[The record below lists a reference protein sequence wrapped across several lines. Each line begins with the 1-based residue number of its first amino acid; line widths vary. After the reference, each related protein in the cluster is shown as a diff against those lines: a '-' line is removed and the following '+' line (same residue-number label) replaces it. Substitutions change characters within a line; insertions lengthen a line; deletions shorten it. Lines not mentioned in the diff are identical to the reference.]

1 MASPAHMPTEDDGAF
16 GSAGP
21 QAVGDLTAPY
31 GHEPVFDNSAGR
43 RLADRYRLVRLVRRY
58 PGAPAPEYWVGF
70 DEVLNREVGVYLV
83 SERHPRAREV
93 AQAARESATV
103 IDAHFIQIL
112 DVDAEDSLYFVVTE
126 WVAQARDLGSLVV
139 REPLSVQAAHG
150 VVRQL
155 AEAVGQAHAC
165 DVTHGDLKP
174 SAVLVTATGQIKI
187 LGLHLEAALLGGDPR
202 RADPAGAKGADV
214 RAIARLWYVALTGRW
229 PGEPSHGLP
238 GAPDPHGRLFSPAQ
252 VRAGVPRAVDRLV
265 TEALDPGRAPYEA
278 KTLAAAIATLPRMRE
293 DEEPTH
299 LRPTA
304 VIRPTGP
311 APTAVQPAIPQ
322 PSTAQSA
329 PAHQSY
335 QAAPSAPRS
344 PARRAGGP
352 GSPGH
357 GSDSGSGAG
366 KPRRGLIAAAVAAVV
381 IIGTV
386 AAFELGNGGSGNP
399 QASGTNSTAGASSAV
414 TTAPQ
419 QLSIV
424 GDSVWDSDKGTDD
437 ASIAPNAFDP
447 TSTLG
452 WSTSTYVQAGEV
464 GSYRKGTGLIFD
476 LGSARKVGSVT
487 FTAAGAGAT
496 AEVWTAQ
503 ADLSSLPSVTNS
515 APAGF
520 SNQGSQSNI
529 GGGPVTFTLKSAVT
543 TRYVLVWFTAL
554 PHQSPDQNHPLD
566 GYRDNIA
573 DVKIYS

>member
-1 MASPAHMPTEDDGAF
+1 VASPAHMPTEDDGAF
-16 GSAGP
+16 GPAGP
-21 QAVGDLTAPY
+21 QAGGDLSAPY

-43 RLADRYRLVRLVRRY
+43 RLADRYRLSRLVRRY
-58 PGAPAPEYWVGF
+58 PGTPAPEYWVGF

-187 LGLHLEAALLGGDPR
+187 LGLHLEAALLGDDSR
-202 RADPAGAKGADV
+202 RTDPAGAKGADV

-229 PGEPSHGLP
+229 PGEPAHGLP
-238 GAPDPHGRLFSPAQ
+238 GAPDAHGRLFSPAQ

-304 VIRPTGP
+304 VIRQPGP
-311 APTAVQPAIPQ
+311 APTAVQPAVSQ
-322 PSTAQSA
+322 PSGGSHGSGQ
-329 PAHQSY
+329 QSY
-335 QAAPSAPRS
+335 QAPPPAPRS
-344 PARRAGGP
+344 PGRRAT
-352 GSPGH
+352 GS
-357 GSDSGSGAG
+357 GSSGSGSSG
-366 KPRRGLIAAAVAAVV
+366 SGSSRNRGLIVAAVAAVAV
-381 IIGTV
+381 FGTV
-386 AAFELGNGGSGNP
+386 AAFEFGGGSSGNP
-399 QASGTNSTAGASSAV
+399 QANGASSSSSASS
-414 TTAPQ
+414 TATAAPQ

-424 GDSVWDSDKGTDD
+424 SDSVWDSDKGQDD
-437 ASIAPNAFDP
+437 VSIAPNAFDP
-447 TSTLG
+447 TSALG
-452 WSTSTYVQAGEV
+452 WSTSTYVQATEV
-464 GSYRKGTGLIFD
+464 GQYRKGTGLIFD
-476 LGSARKVGSVT
+476 LGSAQKVGSVT
-487 FTAAGAGAT
+487 FTAAAAGAS
-496 AEVWTAQ
+496 AEVWTAS
-503 ADLSSLPSVTNS
+503 ADLSSLPPVSNS
-515 APAGF
+515 TPPGF
-520 SNQGSQSNI
+520 SRQGSQSNI
-529 GGGPVTFTLKSAVT
+529 GGGPVTFTLASPVT

-554 PHQSPDQNHPLD
+554 PHQAPDQDHPMD

-573 DVKIYS
+573 GVKIYS